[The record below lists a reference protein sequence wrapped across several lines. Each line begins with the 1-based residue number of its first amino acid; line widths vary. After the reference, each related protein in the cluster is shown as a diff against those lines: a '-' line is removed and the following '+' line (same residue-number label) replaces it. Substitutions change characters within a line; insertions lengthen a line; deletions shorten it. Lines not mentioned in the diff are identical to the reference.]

1 MDCVNYLKKYQEIPY
16 NIFKNALENNRF
28 FHAYLLSGPTGTPI
42 FEIAKFLSKCLLNN
56 KHELKEEDN
65 IISKTV
71 ENRTYPDLIII
82 DTKKEQVKIDDIRRI
97 EDKFSQTSINQLGI
111 KIYIINLIENLRPNE
126 ANALLKFLE
135 EPLDNTYAILT
146 TENEYSI
153 LPTILSRTE
162 IVRFS
167 SVNKNDL
174 IDECIKLGVNKKD
187 AEILTFFQN
196 DASMIKEEIE
206 NEDYL
211 EVKKYVENFINLLPN
226 KDKLRFFVLN
236 EINPNLKTKI
246 QIRLFI
252 DLLIIYLKEANKMKL
267 KENIII
273 GESKDK
279 LNVIISN
286 VNSIDDA
293 ILKLMNYR
301 YELSYNLNSQLL
313 FLNLIESIFGALYG
327 YRILFKLI
335 IYWIWKKLLF

>member
-56 KHELKEEDN
+56 KHELKEENN

-71 ENRTYPDLIII
+71 ENGTYPDLIII

-97 EDKFSQTSINQLGI
+97 EGKFSQTSINQLGI

-206 NEDYL
+206 NENYL
-211 EVKKYVENFINLLPN
+211 EAKKYVENFINLLPN
-226 KDKLRFFVLN
+226 KEKLRFFVLN
-236 EINPNLKTKI
+236 EINPNLKSKI

-313 FLNLIESIFGALYG
+313 FLNLIESIFGA
-327 YRILFKLI
+327 
-335 IYWIWKKLLF
+335 

>member
-56 KHELKEEDN
+56 KHELKEENN

-71 ENRTYPDLIII
+71 ENGTYPDLIII

-206 NEDYL
+206 NENYL
-211 EVKKYVENFINLLPN
+211 EVKQYVENFINLLPN
-226 KDKLRFFVLN
+226 KEKLRFFVLN
-236 EINPNLKTKI
+236 EINPNLKSKI

-313 FLNLIESIFGALYG
+313 FLNLIESIFGA
-327 YRILFKLI
+327 
-335 IYWIWKKLLF
+335 

>member
-56 KHELKEEDN
+56 KHELKEQDN

-71 ENRTYPDLIII
+71 ENGTYPDLIII

-211 EVKKYVENFINLLPN
+211 EAKKYVENFINLLPN
-226 KDKLRFFVLN
+226 KEKLRFFVLN
-236 EINPNLKTKI
+236 EINPNLKSKI

-313 FLNLIESIFGALYG
+313 FLNLIESIFGA
-327 YRILFKLI
+327 
-335 IYWIWKKLLF
+335 

>member
-174 IDECIKLGVNKKD
+174 IDECIKLRVNKKD

-226 KDKLRFFVLN
+226 KEKLRFFILN
-236 EINPNLKTKI
+236 EINPNLKSKI

-313 FLNLIESIFGALYG
+313 FLNLIESIFGA
-327 YRILFKLI
+327 
-335 IYWIWKKLLF
+335 

>member
-226 KDKLRFFVLN
+226 KEKLRFFILN
-236 EINPNLKTKI
+236 EINPNLKSKI

-313 FLNLIESIFGALYG
+313 FLNLIESIFGA
-327 YRILFKLI
+327 
-335 IYWIWKKLLF
+335 

>member
-1 MDCVNYLKKYQEIPY
+1 MSDLFDQDFFAKLNRLKLAMHMRLDKGMSGARKSSAKGSSVEFSDFREYIP
-16 NIFKNALENNRF
+16 
-28 FHAYLLSGPTGTPI
+28 G
-42 FEIAKFLSKCLLNN
+42 
-56 KHELKEEDN
+56 
-65 IISKTV
+65 
-71 ENRTYPDLIII
+71 
-82 DTKKEQVKIDDIRRI
+82 DDIRRI

-211 EVKKYVENFINLLPN
+211 EAKKYVENFINLLPN
-226 KDKLRFFVLN
+226 KEKLRFFVLN
-236 EINPNLKTKI
+236 EINPNLKSKI

-313 FLNLIESIFGALYG
+313 FLNLIESIFGA
-327 YRILFKLI
+327 
-335 IYWIWKKLLF
+335 

>member
-56 KHELKEEDN
+56 KHELKEENN

-71 ENRTYPDLIII
+71 ENGTYPDLIII

-206 NEDYL
+206 NENYL
-211 EVKKYVENFINLLPN
+211 EAKKYVENFINLLPN

-236 EINPNLKTKI
+236 EINPNLKSKI

-313 FLNLIESIFGALYG
+313 FLNLIESIFGA
-327 YRILFKLI
+327 
-335 IYWIWKKLLF
+335 

>member
-42 FEIAKFLSKCLLNN
+42 FEIAKFLAKCLLNN

-71 ENRTYPDLIII
+71 ENGTYPDLIII

-226 KDKLRFFVLN
+226 KGKLRFFVLN
-236 EINPNLKTKI
+236 EINPNLKSKI

-313 FLNLIESIFGALYG
+313 FLNLIESIFGA
-327 YRILFKLI
+327 
-335 IYWIWKKLLF
+335 

>member
-71 ENRTYPDLIII
+71 ENGTYPDLIII

-206 NEDYL
+206 NENYL
-211 EVKKYVENFINLLPN
+211 EVKQYVENFINLLPN
-226 KDKLRFFVLN
+226 KEKLRFFVLN
-236 EINPNLKTKI
+236 EINPNLKSKI

-313 FLNLIESIFGALYG
+313 FLNLIESIFGA
-327 YRILFKLI
+327 
-335 IYWIWKKLLF
+335 

>member
-211 EVKKYVENFINLLPN
+211 EAKKYVENFINLLPN
-226 KDKLRFFVLN
+226 KEKLRFFVLN
-236 EINPNLKTKI
+236 EINPNLKSKI
-246 QIRLFI
+246 QIRFFI

-313 FLNLIESIFGALYG
+313 FLNLIESIFGA
-327 YRILFKLI
+327 
-335 IYWIWKKLLF
+335 

>member
-56 KHELKEEDN
+56 KHELKEENN

-71 ENRTYPDLIII
+71 ENGTYPDLIII

-211 EVKKYVENFINLLPN
+211 EAKKYVENFINLLPN
-226 KDKLRFFVLN
+226 KEKLRFFVLN
-236 EINPNLKTKI
+236 EINPNLKSKI

-293 ILKLMNYR
+293 ILMLMNYR

-313 FLNLIESIFGALYG
+313 FLNLIESIFGA
-327 YRILFKLI
+327 
-335 IYWIWKKLLF
+335 

>member
-71 ENRTYPDLIII
+71 ENGTYPDLIII

-206 NEDYL
+206 DEDYL
-211 EVKKYVENFINLLPN
+211 EVKQYVENFINLLPN
-226 KDKLRFFVLN
+226 KEKLRFFVLN
-236 EINPNLKTKI
+236 EINPNLKSKI

-313 FLNLIESIFGALYG
+313 FLNLIESIFGA
-327 YRILFKLI
+327 
-335 IYWIWKKLLF
+335 

>member
-206 NEDYL
+206 NENYL
-211 EVKKYVENFINLLPN
+211 EVKQYVENFINLLPN

-236 EINPNLKTKI
+236 EINPNLKSKI
-246 QIRLFI
+246 QIRFFI

-313 FLNLIESIFGALYG
+313 FLNLIESIFGA
-327 YRILFKLI
+327 
-335 IYWIWKKLLF
+335 

>member
-71 ENRTYPDLIII
+71 ENGTYPDLIII

-206 NEDYL
+206 NENYL
-211 EVKKYVENFINLLPN
+211 EAKKYVENFINLLPN
-226 KDKLRFFVLN
+226 KEKLRFFVLN
-236 EINPNLKTKI
+236 EINPNLKSKI

-252 DLLIIYLKEANKMKL
+252 YLLIIYLKEANKMKL

-313 FLNLIESIFGALYG
+313 FLNLIESIFGA
-327 YRILFKLI
+327 
-335 IYWIWKKLLF
+335 

>member
-42 FEIAKFLSKCLLNN
+42 FEIAKFLAKCLLNN

-226 KDKLRFFVLN
+226 KEKLRFFVLN
-236 EINPNLKTKI
+236 EINPNLKSKI

-313 FLNLIESIFGALYG
+313 FLNLIESIFGA
-327 YRILFKLI
+327 
-335 IYWIWKKLLF
+335 

>member
-211 EVKKYVENFINLLPN
+211 EVKKYVENFINLLSN
-226 KDKLRFFVLN
+226 KEKLRFFVLN

-313 FLNLIESIFGALYG
+313 FLNLIESIFGA
-327 YRILFKLI
+327 
-335 IYWIWKKLLF
+335 

>member
-71 ENRTYPDLIII
+71 ENGTYPDLIII

-126 ANALLKFLE
+126 ANTLLKFLE

-226 KDKLRFFVLN
+226 KEKLRFFVLN
-236 EINPNLKTKI
+236 EINPNLKSKI

-313 FLNLIESIFGALYG
+313 FLNLIESIFGA
-327 YRILFKLI
+327 
-335 IYWIWKKLLF
+335 

>member
-71 ENRTYPDLIII
+71 ENGTYPDLIII

-211 EVKKYVENFINLLPN
+211 EAKKYVENFINLLPN
-226 KDKLRFFVLN
+226 KEKLRFFVLN
-236 EINPNLKTKI
+236 EINPNLKSKI

-293 ILKLMNYR
+293 ILMLMNYR

-313 FLNLIESIFGALYG
+313 FLNLIESIFGA
-327 YRILFKLI
+327 
-335 IYWIWKKLLF
+335 

>member
-42 FEIAKFLSKCLLNN
+42 FEIAKFLAKCLLNN

-174 IDECIKLGVNKKD
+174 IDECVKLGVNKKD

-236 EINPNLKTKI
+236 EINPNLKSKI

-252 DLLIIYLKEANKMKL
+252 DLLIIYLKEANKMKI

-313 FLNLIESIFGALYG
+313 FLNLIESIFGA
-327 YRILFKLI
+327 
-335 IYWIWKKLLF
+335 

>member
-226 KDKLRFFVLN
+226 KEKLRFFVLN

-252 DLLIIYLKEANKMKL
+252 DLLIVYLKEANKMKL

-313 FLNLIESIFGALYG
+313 FLNLIESIFGA
-327 YRILFKLI
+327 
-335 IYWIWKKLLF
+335 

>member
-82 DTKKEQVKIDDIRRI
+82 DTKKEQVKIVDIRRI

-211 EVKKYVENFINLLPN
+211 EAKKYVENFINLLPN
-226 KDKLRFFVLN
+226 KEKLRFFVLN

-313 FLNLIESIFGALYG
+313 FLNLIESIFGA
-327 YRILFKLI
+327 
-335 IYWIWKKLLF
+335 

>member
-65 IISKTV
+65 VISKTV
-71 ENRTYPDLIII
+71 ENGTYPDLIII

-135 EPLDNTYAILT
+135 EPLDDTYAILT

-206 NEDYL
+206 NENYL
-211 EVKKYVENFINLLPN
+211 EAKKYVENFINLLPN

-236 EINPNLKTKI
+236 EINPNLKSKI

-313 FLNLIESIFGALYG
+313 FLNLIESIFGA
-327 YRILFKLI
+327 
-335 IYWIWKKLLF
+335 

>member
-42 FEIAKFLSKCLLNN
+42 FEIAKFLSKCLLNS

-226 KDKLRFFVLN
+226 KEKLRFFVLN
-236 EINPNLKTKI
+236 EINPNLKSKI

-313 FLNLIESIFGALYG
+313 FLNLIESIFGA
-327 YRILFKLI
+327 
-335 IYWIWKKLLF
+335 

>member
-174 IDECIKLGVNKKD
+174 IDECIKLGVNKKN

-226 KDKLRFFVLN
+226 KEKLRFFVLN
-236 EINPNLKTKI
+236 EINPNLKSKI

-313 FLNLIESIFGALYG
+313 FLNLIESIFGA
-327 YRILFKLI
+327 
-335 IYWIWKKLLF
+335 

>member
-211 EVKKYVENFINLLPN
+211 EAKKYVENFINLLPN
-226 KDKLRFFVLN
+226 KEKLRFFVLN
-236 EINPNLKTKI
+236 EINPNLKSKI

-313 FLNLIESIFGALYG
+313 FLNLIESIFGA
-327 YRILFKLI
+327 
-335 IYWIWKKLLF
+335 

>member
-71 ENRTYPDLIII
+71 ENGTYPDLIII

-226 KDKLRFFVLN
+226 KEKLRFFVLN
-236 EINPNLKTKI
+236 EINSNLKSKI

-313 FLNLIESIFGALYG
+313 FLNLIESIFGA
-327 YRILFKLI
+327 
-335 IYWIWKKLLF
+335 

>member
-211 EVKKYVENFINLLPN
+211 EVKKYVENFISLLPN
-226 KDKLRFFVLN
+226 KDKLRFFILN
-236 EINPNLKTKI
+236 EINPNLKSKI

-313 FLNLIESIFGALYG
+313 FLNLIESIFGA
-327 YRILFKLI
+327 
-335 IYWIWKKLLF
+335 

>member
-162 IVRFS
+162 IVSFS

-226 KDKLRFFVLN
+226 KEKLRFFVLN

-313 FLNLIESIFGALYG
+313 FLNLIESIFGA
-327 YRILFKLI
+327 
-335 IYWIWKKLLF
+335 

>member
-1 MDCVNYLKKYQEIPY
+1 MVKGIKSNGE
-16 NIFKNALENNRF
+16 
-28 FHAYLLSGPTGTPI
+28 
-42 FEIAKFLSKCLLNN
+42 KF
-56 KHELKEEDN
+56 DY
-65 IISKTV
+65 IV
-71 ENRTYPDLIII
+71 
-82 DTKKEQVKIDDIRRI
+82 DDIRRI

-226 KDKLRFFVLN
+226 KEKLRFFVLN
-236 EINPNLKTKI
+236 EINPNLKSKI

-313 FLNLIESIFGALYG
+313 FLNLIESIFGA
-327 YRILFKLI
+327 
-335 IYWIWKKLLF
+335 

>member
-97 EDKFSQTSINQLGI
+97 EEKFSQTSINQLGI

-196 DASMIKEEIE
+196 DVSMIKEEIE

-226 KDKLRFFVLN
+226 KEKLRFFVLN

-313 FLNLIESIFGALYG
+313 FLNLIESIFGA
-327 YRILFKLI
+327 
-335 IYWIWKKLLF
+335 

>member
-111 KIYIINLIENLRPNE
+111 KIYIINLIENLRTNE

-211 EVKKYVENFINLLPN
+211 EVKQYVEHFITLLPN
-226 KDKLRFFVLN
+226 KEKLRFFVLN
-236 EINPNLKTKI
+236 EINPNLKSKI

-267 KENIII
+267 KGNIII

-313 FLNLIESIFGALYG
+313 FLNLIESIFGA
-327 YRILFKLI
+327 
-335 IYWIWKKLLF
+335 

>member
-56 KHELKEEDN
+56 KHELKEENN

-71 ENRTYPDLIII
+71 ENGTYPDLIII

-211 EVKKYVENFINLLPN
+211 EVKKYVEDFINLLPN
-226 KDKLRFFVLN
+226 KEKLRFFVLN
-236 EINPNLKTKI
+236 EINPNLKSKI

-313 FLNLIESIFGALYG
+313 FLNLIESIFGA
-327 YRILFKLI
+327 
-335 IYWIWKKLLF
+335 

>member
-28 FHAYLLSGPTGTPI
+28 FHAYLLSGPTGTPL

-211 EVKKYVENFINLLPN
+211 EAKKYVENFINLLPN
-226 KDKLRFFVLN
+226 KEKLRFFVLN

-313 FLNLIESIFGALYG
+313 FLNLIESIFGA
-327 YRILFKLI
+327 
-335 IYWIWKKLLF
+335 

>member
-71 ENRTYPDLIII
+71 ENGTYPDLIII

-206 NEDYL
+206 NENYL
-211 EVKKYVENFINLLPN
+211 EAKKYVENFINLLPN
-226 KDKLRFFVLN
+226 KEKLRFFVLN
-236 EINPNLKTKI
+236 EINPNLKNKI

-313 FLNLIESIFGALYG
+313 FLNLIESIFGA
-327 YRILFKLI
+327 
-335 IYWIWKKLLF
+335 

>member
-211 EVKKYVENFINLLPN
+211 EVIKYVENFINLLPN
-226 KDKLRFFVLN
+226 KEKLRFFVLN
-236 EINPNLKTKI
+236 EINPNLKSKI

-313 FLNLIESIFGALYG
+313 FLNLIESIFGA
-327 YRILFKLI
+327 
-335 IYWIWKKLLF
+335 

>member
-206 NEDYL
+206 NENYL
-211 EVKKYVENFINLLPN
+211 EVKQYVENFINLLPN

-236 EINPNLKTKI
+236 EINPNLKSKI

-313 FLNLIESIFGALYG
+313 FLNLIESIFGA
-327 YRILFKLI
+327 
-335 IYWIWKKLLF
+335 

>member
-206 NEDYL
+206 NENYL

-226 KDKLRFFVLN
+226 KEKLRFFVLN
-236 EINPNLKTKI
+236 EINPNLKSKI
-246 QIRLFI
+246 QIRYFI

-313 FLNLIESIFGALYG
+313 FLNLIESIFGA
-327 YRILFKLI
+327 
-335 IYWIWKKLLF
+335 

>member
-211 EVKKYVENFINLLPN
+211 EAKQYVENFINLLPN
-226 KDKLRFFVLN
+226 KEKLRFFVLN
-236 EINPNLKTKI
+236 EINPNLKSKI

-313 FLNLIESIFGALYG
+313 FLNLIESIFGA
-327 YRILFKLI
+327 
-335 IYWIWKKLLF
+335 

>member
-226 KDKLRFFVLN
+226 KEKLRFFVLN
-236 EINPNLKTKI
+236 EINPNLKSKI

-252 DLLIIYLKEANKMKL
+252 DLLIIYLKEANKMKI

-313 FLNLIESIFGALYG
+313 FLNLIESIFGA
-327 YRILFKLI
+327 
-335 IYWIWKKLLF
+335 

>member
-71 ENRTYPDLIII
+71 ENGTYPDLIII

-226 KDKLRFFVLN
+226 KEKLRFFVLN
-236 EINPNLKTKI
+236 EINPNLKSKI
-246 QIRLFI
+246 QIRFFI

-313 FLNLIESIFGALYG
+313 FLNLIESIFGA
-327 YRILFKLI
+327 
-335 IYWIWKKLLF
+335 